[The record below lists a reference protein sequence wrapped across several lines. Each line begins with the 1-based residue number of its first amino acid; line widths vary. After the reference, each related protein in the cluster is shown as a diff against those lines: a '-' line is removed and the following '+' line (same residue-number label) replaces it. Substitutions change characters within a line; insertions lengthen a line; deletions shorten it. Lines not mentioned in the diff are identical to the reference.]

1 MLTALQPPRGRGIFD
16 RGIQSNLSP
25 ASPECL
31 AGAFPQCRN
40 HRAFGV
46 IAASESR
53 GREGR
58 AACAKRR
65 AGRRG
70 HFSRPYRGPFL
81 CGEPSSLPRSILDQS
96 ACVLPVSGRVLPEN
110 VPRCFES
117 LASLAPCRVSHT
129 GREWRFTLSGLSF
142 NPWFDFPSGGRAVF
156 SVSAG
161 GNHGRKCVPEAL
173 RNHRAHCLFAS
184 CAAAVRRSHS
194 MTAPESS
201 QTMYSMISRFFRSA
215 HRPWR
220 VP

>member
-1 MLTALQPPRGRGIFD
+1 MLTAFQPPRGHKNRHL
-16 RGIQSNLSP
+16 GIQSILSP
-25 ASPECL
+25 ASPERT

-46 IAASESR
+46 FAVPKAGAERAALPVLRGAPDAGGISAARTVGRFSAESR
-53 GREGR
+53 HR
-58 AACAKRR
+58 
-65 AGRRG
+65 
-70 HFSRPYRGPFL
+70 SRV
-81 CGEPSSLPRSILDQS
+81 PSLIK
-96 ACVLPVSGRVLPEN
+96 APVSSPFRVGFLPEN

-117 LASLAPCRVSHT
+117 LVSLAPCRVSHT
-129 GREWRFTLSGLSF
+129 GREWRFTLSGFSF

-173 RNHRAHCLFAS
+173 RSHCAHRLFAS
-184 CAAAVRRSHS
+184 CAAAVGRSHS
-194 MTAPESS
+194 MTAPEFS
-201 QTMYSMISRFFRSA
+201 QTMYTLISRFSRSA

>member
-1 MLTALQPPRGRGIFD
+1 MIGGYNRIFLQPPRSALRGRSRSAGTTALSAFSSYPKVGAERAAPPVLRGAPEAGGISAARTVD
-16 RGIQSNLSP
+16 RFS
-25 ASPECL
+25 A
-31 AGAFPQCRN
+31 
-40 HRAFGV
+40 
-46 IAASESR
+46 ESR
-53 GREGR
+53 HRSHVPSLIKAPMSSPFREG
-58 AACAKRR
+58 
-65 AGRRG
+65 
-70 HFSRPYRGPFL
+70 F
-81 CGEPSSLPRSILDQS
+81 
-96 ACVLPVSGRVLPEN
+96 LPEN
-110 VPRCFES
+110 VPHCFES
-117 LASLAPCRVSHT
+117 LVSLAPCRVSHT
-129 GREWRFTLSGLSF
+129 GREWRFTLSDFSF

-201 QTMYSMISRFFRSA
+201 QTMYSMISWFFRSA